1 MSKKINVGILGATGM
16 VGQNYI
22 CLLRNHP
29 MFRVTHVSASPAS
42 AGKKYCDA
50 VAGRWHM
57 PDEIPGEIQDL
68 NVADANDIH
77 RARAACSLVFSAVSL
92 DKQQT
97 ARLESDYAAAGL
109 CVVSNNSAH
118 RNTADVPMVIP
129 EINPDHL
136 DIIPHQQ
143 RNHGWS
149 SGFIVVKP
157 NCSIQSYMTPIFAL
171 VKSGFP
177 VRRMIV
183 STLQALSG
191 AGYPGPSA
199 LDMID
204 NVIPFINGEEEKS
217 ELEPL
222 KILGGV
228 KNGRIEPASGPRISA
243 HCNRVPVVHGHLACV
258 SVEFEDR
265 KPSGEDIISLW
276 EGFTAL
282 PQKLDLPFA
291 PQRPLIYRHEPDRPQ
306 PRKDRDSQKAM
317 AVVVGRLRKCP
328 VFDYRFVGLHHNTV
342 RGAAGGCILIAEL
355 LREKGYAR

>member
-1 MSKKINVGILGATGM
+1 MSAKINIGILGATGM

-29 MFRVTHVSASPAS
+29 MFRVTHVAASPDS
-42 AGKKYCDA
+42 AGKKYRDA

-57 PDEIPGEIQDL
+57 PEEIPDEIQGLE
-68 NVADANDIH
+68 VADAVDIQ
-77 RARAACSLVFSAVSL
+77 RAKIACSLVFSAVSL

-109 CVVSNNSAH
+109 CVISNNSAH
-118 RNTADVPMVIP
+118 RNTPDVPMVIP

-136 DIIPHQQ
+136 NIIPSQQ
-143 RNHGWS
+143 KNHGWS
-149 SGFIVVKP
+149 SGFIVVKS
-157 NCSIQSYMTPIFAL
+157 NCSIQSYMTPVYAL
-171 VKSGFP
+171 MSNGFP
-177 VRRMIV
+177 IRRMIV

-204 NVIPFINGEEEKS
+204 NVIPFIKGEEEKS

-222 KILGGV
+222 KILGSV
-228 KNGRIEPASGPRISA
+228 KNNRIEPASAPCISV

-265 KPSGEDIISLW
+265 KPSSDDILSLW
-276 EGFTAL
+276 EGYSAL
-282 PQKLDLPFA
+282 PQKLALPSA
-291 PQRPLIYRHEPDRPQ
+291 PLRPLIYRSEPDRPQ
-306 PRKDRDSQKAM
+306 PRKDRDEQKAM
-317 AVVVGRLRKCP
+317 AVVVGRLRKCS
-328 VFDYRFVGLHHNTV
+328 VFDYRFVGLHHNAV

-355 LREKGYAR
+355 LREKGYVR